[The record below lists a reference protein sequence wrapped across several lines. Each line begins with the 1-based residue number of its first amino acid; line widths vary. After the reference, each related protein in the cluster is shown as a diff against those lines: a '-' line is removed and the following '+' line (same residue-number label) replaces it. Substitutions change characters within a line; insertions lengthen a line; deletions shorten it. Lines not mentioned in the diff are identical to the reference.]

1 MIMAENSK
9 IEWCDHTFNPW
20 IGCQKVGPGCD
31 NCYAEAQQ
39 KRFGNDVYYGV
50 GNSRLRTSPAYWKI
64 PLKWNRKAEKEGV
77 RYRVFCASLADVFD
91 NAVPDQWRMDL
102 FDLIESTPHL
112 DWLLLTKRI
121 NNVQKMLKTH
131 DWLTGQKNVW
141 LGITVCNQKE
151 ADRDIPKLLNI
162 PAEYR
167 FLSIEPLLGPI
178 DLNTVPSLLLG
189 PSQVDWVIVGGESGS
204 NARPMHPDW
213 ARLLRN
219 RCIELDLPFFFKQ
232 WGEWHPNCLCE
243 KSTVCINISRPQPGK
258 PGVMFKCGKHSGRKL
273 DGRTWNELPYNGAYK
288 TEELKPCPFCNGVAF
303 MEHII
308 CSDKIPFRPMCSICG
323 TYILNIQDDPIRDWN
338 NRVSTVEMQSLKKQL
353 DIVLRGADI
362 LAQSLETIVKLAEIS
377 PEEAAVSDPE
387 SIADALTQ
395 AFRKKFITQEVQ
407 NAIERDTPM
416 KPLNQFKRYGKQRGY
431 CPDCGRILDD
441 QFSDIACR
449 CGQRIDWS
457 QS

>member
-1 MIMAENSK
+1 MAENSK

-39 KRFGNDVYYGV
+39 KRFGYDVYFGV
-50 GNSRLRTSPAYWKI
+50 GNERRRTRPANWKL

-91 NAVPDQWRMDL
+91 NAVPAQWRVDL
-102 FDLIESTPHL
+102 FNLIESTPHL

-121 NNVQKMLKTH
+121 GNVQKMLKTH
-131 DWLTGQKNVW
+131 DWLAGQKNVW
-141 LGITVCNQKE
+141 LGITVCNQDE
-151 ADRDIPKLLNI
+151 ADRDIPKLLDI

-178 DLNTVPSLLLG
+178 DLNAANGLHGDPG
-189 PSQVDWVIVGGESGS
+189 QIDWVIVGGESGS

-213 ARLLRN
+213 VRLLRN
-219 RCIELDLPFFFKQ
+219 RCIEAGVPFFFKQ
-232 WGEWHPNCLCE
+232 WGEWHPNCLCD
-243 KSTVCINISRPQPGK
+243 KSTACKEISRPQPGK
-258 PGVMFKCGKHSGRKL
+258 RGVMFKCGKHSGRKL
-273 DGRTWNELPYNGAYK
+273 DSRIWNEVPK
-288 TEELKPCPFCNGVAF
+288 TSKTPELIPCPFCNGVVF
-303 MEHII
+303 MKHII
-308 CSDKIPFRPMCSICG
+308 CSDKVPFRPQCSICG
-323 TYILNIQDDPIRDWN
+323 TFIPNIQNDPIQDWN
-338 NRVSTVEMQSLKKQL
+338 TRVSTVDTQILKKQL
-353 DIVLRGADI
+353 DIVQRGAEI

-407 NAIERDTPM
+407 AAIERATAK
-416 KPLNQFKRYGKQRGY
+416 KPIKLRGTVEIEFK
-431 CPDCGRILDD
+431 CPGCSENTYWFTQDNPAPKVCPE
-441 QFSDIACR
+441 
-449 CGQRIDWS
+449 CGQRLNWS
-457 QS
+457 HP